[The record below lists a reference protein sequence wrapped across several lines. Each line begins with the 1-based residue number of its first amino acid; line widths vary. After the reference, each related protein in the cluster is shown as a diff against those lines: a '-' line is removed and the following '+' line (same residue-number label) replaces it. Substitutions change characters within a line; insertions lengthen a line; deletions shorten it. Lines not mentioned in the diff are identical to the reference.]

1 MKSWMKTVILILI
14 LYAILVYFCAGRCNN
29 IKNNNSSSGGGDND
43 NSNLFT
49 PGPTCDTYY
58 YVGKDLRVCPAGR
71 EFNCRLQACVPI
83 AAYDGCYANSVTKYT
98 NLYARFEAT
107 KKERLQDCFQL

>member
-29 IKNNNSSSGGGDND
+29 IKNNNSSSSGGGDND

-107 KKERLQDCFQL
+107 KKERRQDCF